1 MDLPKIQ
8 QMQTRLGV
16 VPDGFWGPL
25 SIAACQAHLRRLMP
39 ARHPWPKSD
48 QASLMEFYGAPGDES
63 QHMQLGVRGLGLLY
77 DGRPVNVITCHRRV
91 AMSLYTCLRNVRGL
105 LDRKPG
111 LPDVLAQY
119 AGCYNNRAM
128 RGGTAPSLHSRA
140 AAIDLAPD
148 DNGNRTSWP
157 AAAHMPLE
165 VMEIFAAEGWLSG
178 GAFWGRDAMHFQATQ

>member
-1 MDLPKIQ
+1 MDIQKIQ

-16 VPDGFWGPL
+16 VPDGFWGPQ
-25 SIAACQAHLRRLMP
+25 SIAACQAHLRSLMS

-48 QASLMEFYGAPGDES
+48 QDSLSYFYGAPGDES
-63 QHMQLGVRGLGLLY
+63 EHVQQSVRGLGLLY
-77 DGRPVNVITCHRRV
+77 DGRPVNAITCHRRV
-91 AMSLYTCLRNVRGL
+91 AMSLYTVLRNVRGL

-119 AGCYNNRAM
+119 AGCYNNRPM
-128 RGGTAPSLHSRA
+128 RGSSTPSLHARA

-157 AAAHMPLE
+157 AASHMPLE
-165 VMEIFAAEGWLSG
+165 VMEIFASEGWLSA